1 MRQIPVFFIFVISA
15 VLTVFAGSCDGTAIS
30 SVEREDL
37 FTLDIGPM
45 EDQIALY
52 SLDGSRGIRRT
63 GFTMRDG
70 QFYISDGNTG
80 KIVRYN
86 SYGDILFMIYNEE
99 TNPAPITLKTNIS
112 DDEQATRWAYQ
123 YPLEEPGWIAVD
135 SRRHIYVEDR
145 VSQSDHRFDSD
156 MRALLDG
163 IILHFDHDGRYINF
177 LGREGP
183 GGSPFPR
190 ITGLTSTLKDEL
202 AVTCRVPDGWDIYW
216 FNPSG
221 SLLFLVKIKSGEIP
235 VLSDWPEALAVIPD
249 ITVSPDE
256 RKVYIKVDY
265 SRDTF
270 DRSTNTRTGSESIT
284 SVIWTLNVEDGKYVG
299 SVEVP
304 LYEVVENGQST
315 DNKVFYQILGVAR
328 HGKVLLY
335 FPVDNGYSLLF
346 VDTHSREQR
355 RGFIQFSNEEL
366 KYNDFFLSGEGI
378 LSAMLADNFSVKFLW
393 WRTDRFIG
401 EIY

>member
-1 MRQIPVFFIFVISA
+1 MRRFSRISILIIA
-15 VLTVFAGSCDGTAIS
+15 GILFAITGGCFKGAIS

-45 EDQIALY
+45 EDQVALY

-70 QFYISDGNTG
+70 QFYIADGNTG

-112 DDEQATRWAYQ
+112 EDEQATRWAYP

-163 IILHFDHDGRYINF
+163 IILHFDHSGRYINF
-177 LGREGP
+177 LGREGL

-190 ITGLTSTLKDEL
+190 ITGLTSTVKDEL

-216 FNPSG
+216 FSSSG
-221 SLLFLVKIKSGEIP
+221 SLLFLVKIKASEIP
-235 VLSDWPEALAVIPD
+235 MLTDWPEALAVIPG
-249 ITVSPDE
+249 ITVSPDS
-256 RKVYIKVDY
+256 RRVLIKVDY

-270 DRSTNTRTGSESIT
+270 DQSTNTRTGSESIS
-284 SVIWTLNVEDGKYVG
+284 SVIWTLNIEDGKYIG
-299 SVEVP
+299 SVEIP
-304 LYEVVENGQST
+304 LFEIVENNMLNN
-315 DNKVFYQILGVAR
+315 NKVFYQMLGVAR
-328 HGKVLLY
+328 DGKTLLY

-346 VDTHSREQR
+346 VDTHSRGQR
-355 RGFIQFSNEEL
+355 RGFIKFSNDEL
-366 KYNDFFLSGEGI
+366 KYNDFSLSQEGI

-401 EIY
+401 DIY